1 MQHIN
6 ASSPALVVV
15 DTHYEVLMTSLGASL
30 RYVEEATYNGNGDY
44 HLIQAKDASAWLIF
58 SIVFAVL
65 IIFDNFVLHRGNK
78 ALSLCQAS
86 LYTLFW
92 VSMAGAF
99 CCWIGYTRG
108 KPNAFLWASGYLLEW
123 MLSFDN
129 IFVFHLIFQVYGTP
143 DDLKHKPLF
152 WGICGAVF
160 FRLVFLFIGEWMM
173 HTMMFAHLIFGAFLI
188 YTGVQSVLADDED
201 EDPSQ
206 NWMVQFLSRR
216 MAFVPYYDAKGSFFV
231 KVPVDGA
238 SQPLIPADGVTRA
251 AVNDDGEERG
261 YGSVDFSAARQ
272 AAPGARTE
280 NRATMLFLVVVCLEI
295 SDILFAVDSVSAIV
309 AAVPD
314 LFLAYTSAVFAM
326 LGLRAMFFIVDELVH
341 LFQFLKYGVAAILV
355 FIGVKLILG
364 KLVHLSP
371 MVTCFI
377 LFATLA
383 SSMLASV
390 VYDKYYPEEKSK
402 DTKA

>member
-1 MQHIN
+1 
-6 ASSPALVVV
+6 
-15 DTHYEVLMTSLGASL
+15 
-30 RYVEEATYNGNGDY
+30 
-44 HLIQAKDASAWLIF
+44 
-58 SIVFAVL
+58 
-65 IIFDNFVLHRGNK
+65 
-78 ALSLCQAS
+78 
-86 LYTLFW
+86 
-92 VSMAGAF
+92 
-99 CCWIGYTRG
+99 
-108 KPNAFLWASGYLLEW
+108 
-123 MLSFDN
+123 
-129 IFVFHLIFQVYGTP
+129 
-143 DDLKHKPLF
+143 
-152 WGICGAVF
+152 
-160 FRLVFLFIGEWMM
+160 MM

-216 MAFVPYYDAKGSFFV
+216 MAFVPYYDSKGSFFV
-231 KVPVDGA
+231 KVPVDDA
-238 SQPLIPADGVTRA
+238 SQPLIPANGVTRA
-251 AVNDDGEERG
+251 AQTEDGEERG
-261 YGSVDFSAARQ
+261 YGSVDFSEARQ
-272 AAPGARTE
+272 AHPAARTQM
-280 NRATMLFLVVVCLEI
+280 RATMLFLVVVCLEI

-371 MVTCFI
+371 MITCFI

-383 SSMLASV
+383 SSMIASV
-390 VYDKYYPEEKSK
+390 VYDRYCPKESSEK